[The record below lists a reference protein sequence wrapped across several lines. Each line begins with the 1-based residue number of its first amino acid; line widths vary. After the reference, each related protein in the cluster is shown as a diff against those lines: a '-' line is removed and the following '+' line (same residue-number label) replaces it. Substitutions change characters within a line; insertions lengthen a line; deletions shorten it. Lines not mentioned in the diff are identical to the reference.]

1 MNFNFNLGL
10 KLISGNGL
18 SLVLIQTSPRQ
29 LDISPGDWV
38 GNLAAM
44 HSKKK
49 KGGPGT
55 EIAPMLTAHTNT
67 HTNSYTMLLEKL
79 LCLSEEAI
87 KSLWSLRFFLRS
99 QWKMVRSSCRAS
111 DYSRSATVFSLSA
124 SAAQSM

>member
-1 MNFNFNLGL
+1 MNFNFNLRL

-38 GNLAAM
+38 GNLAVM
-44 HSKKK
+44 KG
-49 KGGPGT
+49 GGPGT